1 MFYEHDIVIPPNTH
15 TETFLSQTLR
25 LTRGIIKRVD
35 LVFPAGCAG
44 LVGVRIVKHSFQV
57 IPLNYPKWIETD
69 AETVSIQSEI
79 DLTEIPYELEFQ
91 GYNLDDTF
99 EHTIRVR
106 VLMEPASL
114 PFRQKTPM
122 QESEELLQSLGL

>member
-1 MFYEHDIVIPPNTH
+1 MFYEHDIVIPPNTQP
-15 TETFLSQTLR
+15 ETFLSQTLR
-25 LTRGIIKRVD
+25 LTRGIIKR
-35 LVFPAGCAG
+35 PAGCAG

-69 AETVSIQSEI
+69 AETVVIETEI
-79 DLTEIPYELEFQ
+79 DLTDIPYELEFQ

-106 VLMEPASL
+106 VLLEAASL
-114 PFRQKTPM
+114 PFRQKTPE